1 MSALMDALLYGRPL
15 SHVLQQEA
23 REVDAEFRRRYVQSH
38 PEEFSQAEV
47 SAVLGA
53 AFMPLVKAAQQIEGK
68 ETP

>member
-1 MSALMDALLYGRPL
+1 MSALMDALLYGVPL

-38 PEEFSQAEV
+38 PEEFNQAEV

-53 AFMPLVKAAQQIEGK
+53 AFQPLVKAAQIDTEEK
-68 ETP
+68 P